1 MEGKNS
7 IESPVHV
14 YGGQPQ
20 AVGRMSAASQII
32 TACII
37 VSLFLSGCGKKAE
50 VVAKESDTVILTVLA
65 GQSTSDAGME
75 DMMDGETLSRCQAG
89 VGMCGLGREL

>member
-75 DMMDGETLSRCQAG
+75 DMIDEWMEKH
-89 VGMCGLGREL
+89 